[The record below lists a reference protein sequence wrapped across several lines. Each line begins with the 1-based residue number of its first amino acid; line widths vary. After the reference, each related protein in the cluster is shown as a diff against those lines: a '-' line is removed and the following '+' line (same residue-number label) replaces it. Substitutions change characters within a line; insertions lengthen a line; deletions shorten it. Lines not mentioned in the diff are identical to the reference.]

1 MPHDTP
7 DNRDTPDGANP
18 DGANSDGLNP
28 DEQPTQPLPE
38 AQPEQQAADAGTAP
52 GADAPTVAFQQG
64 ADAGAAPAADA
75 PTVAFEPVPAAT
87 EPIAP
92 YVPIADYSST
102 EPPLGDGG
110 GAAPPPPVKPDSKSP
125 VPWLIAAAV
134 LIMGAAIALALWQPW
149 AGGNQAPVTPGPS
162 VSVSPTVPPVE
173 TPTEEPGGEPS
184 PTEEPEPEPTEEPE
198 PELTPEPGTG
208 GTPSATPQT
217 KQ

>member
-7 DNRDTPDGANP
+7 DNRDTPDEAHPGGA
-18 DGANSDGLNP
+18 DSDAVNP

-52 GADAPTVAFQQG
+52 GADAPTV
-64 ADAGAAPAADA
+64 P
-75 PTVAFEPVPAAT
+75 FEPVPAAT

-110 GAAPPPPVKPDSKSP
+110 GATPPPPAKPDSKSP
-125 VPWLIAAAV
+125 VPWLIGAAV

-149 AGGNQAPVTPGPS
+149 NDVGPGPTTTPDPS
-162 VSVSPTVPPVE
+162 VSVSPTIPPVE
-173 TPTEEPGGEPS
+173 TPTEEPTSEPS
-184 PTEEPEPEPTEEPE
+184 PTEEPAPEPEPEPTVEPE
-198 PELTPEPGTG
+198 PEPTPEPTDASGSPAPTNS
-208 GTPSATPQT
+208 PIPP
-217 KQ
+217 